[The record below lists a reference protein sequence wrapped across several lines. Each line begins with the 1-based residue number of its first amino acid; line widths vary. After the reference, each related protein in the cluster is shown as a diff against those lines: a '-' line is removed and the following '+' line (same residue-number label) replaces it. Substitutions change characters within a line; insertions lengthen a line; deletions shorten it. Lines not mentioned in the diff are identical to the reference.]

1 MEATMTQLNGIR
13 KSSHLT
19 DAQFLVLSEAAGRD
33 SGFVVIPEQLKGKAA
48 QSFGR
53 TLIGKELVREVRS
66 KTGMPVWRRNV
77 ETGKTYALVITAV
90 GRKAIPIE
98 TTNQNSPAI
107 TTEKSGGTTK
117 GDSPKGPSDDATPR
131 ARTTKS
137 RARTPEKSCRTG
149 NTQRKDV
156 DQPLKNELTGT
167 NAPRLGSKLAGVIV
181 LLSREQGAG
190 IEDLTAATGWLPH
203 TTRAA
208 LTGLRKRGYV
218 LARERREGADT
229 VYRILSEPHA
239 QVA

>member
-1 MEATMTQLNGIR
+1 MTQLNGIR
-13 KSSHLT
+13 KPSHLT

-33 SGFVVIPEQLKGKAA
+33 SGFIVIPERLKGKAA
-48 QSFGR
+48 QSFVR
-53 TLIGKELVREVRS
+53 SLIGKELVREVPF

-77 ETGKTYALVITAV
+77 ESGKTYALVITAV

-98 TTNQNSPAI
+98 TTHQNSHAIPAK
-107 TTEKSGGTTK
+107 KSGGTTN
-117 GDSPKGPSDDATPR
+117 GDSPKERSDHATPR

-137 RARTPEKSCRTG
+137 RVRPPEKRGRTG
-149 NTQRKDV
+149 NAQRKDV
-156 DQPLKNELTGT
+156 GRPLKNELTGA
-167 NAPRLGSKLAGVIV
+167 NAPRPGSKLAGVIV

-239 QVA
+239 QAA

>member
-1 MEATMTQLNGIR
+1 MTQLSGIR

-48 QSFGR
+48 QSFVR

-98 TTNQNSPAI
+98 TTNQNSHAI
-107 TTEKSGGTTK
+107 TAEKSGGTMK
-117 GDSPKGPSDDATPR
+117 GDSPKEPSDGATPR

-137 RARTPEKSCRTG
+137 RVRPPEKRGRTG

-156 DQPLKNELTGT
+156 DRPLKNELRGA
-167 NAPRLGSKLAGVIV
+167 NAPRPGSKLAGVIV

-239 QVA
+239 QAA

>member
-1 MEATMTQLNGIR
+1 MIQLNGIR
-13 KSSHLT
+13 KPSHLT

-33 SGFVVIPEQLKGKAA
+33 SGFIVIPERLKGKAA
-48 QSFGR
+48 QSFVR
-53 TLIGKELVREVRS
+53 SLIGKELVREVPF

-98 TTNQNSPAI
+98 TTHQNSPAI
-107 TTEKSGGTTK
+107 PAKKSGGPTR
-117 GDSPKGPSDDATPR
+117 GDSAKVPSDDATPR

-137 RARTPEKSCRTG
+137 RVRLPEKKGRARNIRC
-149 NTQRKDV
+149 KDV
-156 DQPLKNELTGT
+156 DRPLKNALTGA
-167 NAPRLGSKLAGVIV
+167 NAPRPGSKLAGVII

-218 LARERREGADT
+218 LARERREGTDT
-229 VYRILSEPHA
+229 MYRILSEPHA
-239 QVA
+239 KAA

>member
-1 MEATMTQLNGIR
+1 MTQLSGIR

-48 QSFGR
+48 QSFVR

-66 KTGMPVWRRNV
+66 KTGMPVWRRDG
-77 ETGKTYALVITAV
+77 ESGKTYALVITAV
-90 GRKAIPIE
+90 GRKAILIE
-98 TTNQNSPAI
+98 STHQNSHAI
-107 TTEKSGGTTK
+107 TTEKSGGTRK
-117 GDSPKGPSDDATPR
+117 SDSLKQPSDDASPR

-137 RARTPEKSCRTG
+137 RVRAEKSGRTG
-149 NTQRKDV
+149 KTQRQDV
-156 DQPLKNELTGT
+156 DRPLKNALTGA
-167 NAPRLGSKLAGVIV
+167 NAPRPGSKLAGVIV
-181 LLSREQGAG
+181 LLSREQRAV

-218 LARERREGADT
+218 LARERREGTDT
-229 VYRILSEPHA
+229 VLPNPL
-239 QVA
+239 

>member
-1 MEATMTQLNGIR
+1 MTQLSGIR

-33 SGFVVIPEQLKGKAA
+33 SGFVVIPEQLKGNAA
-48 QSFGR
+48 QSFVR

-77 ETGKTYALVITAV
+77 ETGKTYGLVITAV

-98 TTNQNSPAI
+98 TTNQNSHAI

-117 GDSPKGPSDDATPR
+117 DDSPKEPSDDATPR

-137 RARTPEKSCRTG
+137 RVRTPEKSGRTG

-156 DQPLKNELTGT
+156 DRPLKNELTGA
-167 NAPRLGSKLAGVIV
+167 NAPRPGSKLAGVIV

-239 QVA
+239 QAA

>member
-1 MEATMTQLNGIR
+1 MTQLSGIR
-13 KSSHLT
+13 KPGHLT

-33 SGFVVIPEQLKGKAA
+33 SGFVVIPEHLKGKAA
-48 QSFGR
+48 QSFVR

-98 TTNQNSPAI
+98 TTHQNSHAIPA
-107 TTEKSGGTTK
+107 EKSGVSTR
-117 GDSPKGPSDDATPR
+117 GDSAKVPSDDATPR

-137 RARTPEKSCRTG
+137 RVRPPEKKGRTG
-149 NTQRKDV
+149 NTPHTDV
-156 DQPLKNELTGT
+156 DRPLKNALTGA
-167 NAPRLGSKLAGVIV
+167 NAPRPGSKLAGVIM

-239 QVA
+239 QAA

>member
-1 MEATMTQLNGIR
+1 MEATMTQLSGIR

-19 DAQFLVLSEAAGRD
+19 DAQVLVLLEAAGRD
-33 SGFVVIPEQLKGKAA
+33 GGFVVIPEQLKGKAA
-48 QSFGR
+48 ESFGR

-90 GRKAIPIE
+90 GRKGVLIE
-98 TTNQNSPAI
+98 STNQNSHAIPA
-107 TTEKSGGTTK
+107 EKSGGITK
-117 GDSPKGPSDDATPR
+117 GDGPKGPSDDATPR

-137 RARTPEKSCRTG
+137 RGRTPEKSGRTG
-149 NTQRKDV
+149 NTQRQDV
-156 DQPLKNELTGT
+156 DRPLKNAPTEA
-167 NAPRLGSKLAGVIV
+167 NAPRPGSKLAGVIV

-218 LARERREGADT
+218 LARDRREGADK

-239 QVA
+239 QAA